1 MLCPHALGSASPHR
15 QSSPATSAH
24 SLQSLHPR
32 RLPLPYTLAEPAL
45 SCILLPSRGRHPT
58 DLVPRCHGT
67 AAGHCADS
75 HLPWVVCLTV
85 VLSSQSRQTPAG
97 ASESQRGLGSGVNTH
112 RAAWVPLSSPHPE
125 EQCWRLSLGR
135 SPVPS
140 PWPEGGGP
148 EARAQGR
155 TWPFVPL
162 LSLRLEVQLGLPT
175 VGLIKEP
182 LPPPGGSTFIPVCG
196 PRPWRDWLTPR
207 TWLSPTNASA
217 CSSQSGPVLFCSSF
231 RGRSA
236 SPR

>member
-1 MLCPHALGSASPHR
+1 MAQPLVTVRIP
-15 QSSPATSAH
+15 TVW
-24 SLQSLHPR
+24 
-32 RLPLPYTLAEPAL
+32 LP
-45 SCILLPSRGRHPT
+45 
-58 DLVPRCHGT
+58 
-67 AAGHCADS
+67 
-75 HLPWVVCLTV
+75 VVCLTV

-112 RAAWVPLSSPHPE
+112 RAAWVPPSSPHPE

>member
-24 SLQSLHPR
+24 SPQSLHTR
-32 RLPLPYTLAEPAL
+32 RLPLPHTLAEPAL

-112 RAAWVPLSSPHPE
+112 RAAWVPPSSPHPE

-175 VGLIKEP
+175 AGLIKEP
-182 LPPPGGSTFIPVCG
+182 LPPPGGPPSSWCAG
-196 PRPWRDWLTPR
+196 PAPDADAAPPPLERLADAKDMAFTY
-207 TWLSPTNASA
+207 
-217 CSSQSGPVLFCSSF
+217 
-231 RGRSA
+231 
-236 SPR
+236 